1 MTRVLFDTSVL
12 VAAMLEEHPH
22 HSECFA
28 WLQRVR
34 TEEIAGFIST
44 HSIAEL
50 YSVLTRFPR
59 TPRINPG
66 LAQQLLRENL
76 KRFEKVALNVED
88 YEATVAKMVSLNLP
102 GGGIF
107 DGLIAQAALKTGVDI
122 LLTLNSNDFTRL
134 GEDVARLVQIP
145 I

>member
-1 MTRVLFDTSVL
+1 MTKVLFDTSVL

-22 HSECFA
+22 HSKCFA

-34 TEEIAGFIST
+34 AEEIEGFIST

-59 TPRINPG
+59 TRRINPE
-66 LAQQLLRENL
+66 LARRLIVENL
-76 KRFEKVALNVED
+76 KRFEKVALTVED
-88 YEATVAKMVSLNLP
+88 YEATMARMVSLNLP
-102 GGGIF
+102 GGGVF
-107 DGLIAQAALKTGVDI
+107 DGLIAQAALKAGVDV
-122 LLTLNSNDFTRL
+122 LLSLNPNDFTRL
-134 GEDVARLVQIP
+134 GEDVARLVQMP